1 MSDPVDKNFE
11 DFKIS
16 LKNLVEYLDSII
28 RPLIGKDVAHELAQK
43 IKAYQEN
50 KKNFEDLGTIDSSE
64 KLETAYMYAE
74 RICIYS
80 NSILL
85 SPSYFK
91 VFPEGDESKRI
102 LADLVKVVENYINNR
117 PVLVGAL
124 HLDGDKKIENVSIK
138 TLAEQVAEL
147 EERLN
152 GISRGTAAAVARLA
166 DVDVSLSEM
175 SVRVQGKFE
184 QFSAAA
190 EDRFSQIAGAYES
203 NREEINNQYNDLK
216 DGLANKEKRI
226 DEYIGFLTRKAMSGG
241 YMRSALKEERLA
253 NGFRTAAIVLMIVL
267 AIYVLGTIAHMELLN
282 LDRQTAGI
290 RVFGA
295 IFFSF
300 VIAYLIRQAGVHRAQ
315 YQRHHQ
321 TALDLK
327 AIDSY
332 AADLPKD
339 IKDAIKQQIAEKI
352 FVPKEIHAATD
363 AGGFGAQEII
373 AKVIDKLEL
382 PKAGK

>member
-28 RPLIGKDVAHELAQK
+28 RPLIGKDVAHELVQK
-43 IKAYQEN
+43 IKSYQEN
-50 KKNFEDLGTIDSSE
+50 KKNFEDLGTIDSRE

-80 NSILL
+80 NSILI

-91 VFPEGDESKRI
+91 VFPEGDEAKRI
-102 LADLVKVVENYINNR
+102 LADLIKVVEDYINNR
-117 PVLVGAL
+117 PVLVDAL

-138 TLAEQVAEL
+138 TLAEQVSEAEEQL
-147 EERLN
+147 V
-152 GISRGTAAAVARLA
+152 GISRGAAAAVAKLA
-166 DVDVSLSEM
+166 DVDISISEM
-175 SVRVQGKFE
+175 SQRVQNKFE

-190 EDRFSQIAGAYES
+190 DDRFARISGEYDS
-203 NREEINNQYNDLK
+203 NREEINRQYDELK
-216 DGLANKEKRI
+216 SELAKKEKNI
-226 DEYIGFLTRKAMSGG
+226 DDFIGNLTRKALSGG
-241 YMRSALKEERLA
+241 YMRSAIKEERLA

-267 AIYVLGTIAHMELLN
+267 AIYVLGTIAHMELMN
-282 LDRQTAGI
+282 LDRQTAGL

-295 IFFSF
+295 LFFSF

-321 TALDLK
+321 TALDLR

-332 AADLPKD
+332 AADLPRE